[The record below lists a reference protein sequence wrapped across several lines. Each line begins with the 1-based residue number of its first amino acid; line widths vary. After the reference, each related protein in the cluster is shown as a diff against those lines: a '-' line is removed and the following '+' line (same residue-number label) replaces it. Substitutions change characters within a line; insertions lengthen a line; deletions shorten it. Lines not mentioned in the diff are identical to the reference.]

1 MRVRCAAAALVLA
14 GALTVS
20 CGGIVDPSKNQ
31 METFSGTLNP
41 QGFVPHPSGWL
52 DFRRTWI
59 A

>member
-1 MRVRCAAAALVLA
+1 MFIDDSPAIIAYHR
-14 GALTVS
+14 
-20 CGGIVDPSKNQ
+20 PSVMAMNKRI
-31 METFSGTLNP
+31 